1 MSKIEDP
8 SGIPEDDFLREG
20 LVDRLRQYLAAEPGA
35 WHVRYNL
42 GVALMQAG
50 EVDQALTEFRQVMAE
65 SPKHL
70 ESMVNIA
77 AIYLGKGQA
86 EEALQ
91 VLTNALKVWDIPMV
105 RANLG
110 VAYLQMDRLDEAAD
124 QLKMALNAA
133 PNMPDAL
140 TNLSTIFLRQDQPD
154 KAAQAAREALKINEN
169 FAMAHNNLAV
179 VLSEQGEMDQARF
192 HALRAR
198 ELGYAVH
205 PDLAARLD
213 LPLSDDS
220 GGQKKIIT

>member
-8 SGIPEDDFLREG
+8 SGIPEDEFLREG
-20 LVDRLRQYLAAEPGA
+20 LVDRLKQYLAAEPGA

-50 EVDQALTEFRQVMAE
+50 QEDQALSEFRQVIAA

-70 ESMVNIA
+70 ESMINIA
-77 AIYLGKGQA
+77 AIHLGRGEPA
-86 EEALQ
+86 DALK

-110 VAYLQMDRLDEAAD
+110 VAYLQMDRLEEAAQ
-124 QLKMALNAA
+124 QLKIALNAA

-140 TNLSTIFLRQDQPD
+140 TNLSTIFLRQDELA
-154 KAAQAAREALKINEN
+154 KAAEAAREALKLNDN

-179 VLSEQGEMDQARF
+179 ILSEQGDLQQARF

-198 ELGYAVH
+198 ELGYQVH
-205 PDLAARLD
+205 PELAGRLD
-213 LPLSDDS
+213 LSSGDDQA
-220 GGQKKIIT
+220 G

>member
-1 MSKIEDP
+1 MTKIEDP

-20 LVDRLRQYLAAEPGA
+20 LVDRLRQYLEAEPKA

-42 GVALMQAG
+42 GVALMQSG

-77 AIYLGKGQA
+77 AINLGKGQP
-86 EEALQ
+86 EEALKI
-91 VLTNALKVWDIPMV
+91 LTNALKVWDIPMV

-110 VAYLQMDRLDEAAD
+110 VAYLQMDRLDEAAE
-124 QLKMALNAA
+124 QLKIALNSA

-140 TNLSTIFLRQDQPD
+140 TNLSTIFLRRDDLDQ
-154 KAAQAAREALKINEN
+154 AARAAREALKLNDN

-179 VLSEQGEMDQARF
+179 ILSERGDMEQARF

-198 ELGYAVH
+198 ELGYGLH
-205 PDLAARLD
+205 PELAARLE
-213 LPLSDDS
+213 L
-220 GGQKKIIT
+220 TTE

>member
-1 MSKIEDP
+1 MTKIEDP
-8 SGIPEDDFLREG
+8 SGIPEDEFMREG
-20 LVDRLRQYLAAEPGA
+20 LVDRLRQYLAAEPKA

-50 EVDQALTEFRQVMAE
+50 EADLALNEFRQVIAD

-70 ESMVNIA
+70 ESMINIA
-77 AIYLGKGQA
+77 AIHLGQGQP
-86 EEALQ
+86 EDALK

-110 VAYLQMDRLDEAAD
+110 VAYLQMDRLEEAAA

-140 TNLSTIFLRQDQPD
+140 TNLSTIFLRQNDLDQ
-154 KAAQAAREALKINEN
+154 AAAAAREALEINEN

-179 VLSEQGEMDQARF
+179 VLSERGDMEKARF

-198 ELGYAVH
+198 ELGYQLH
-205 PDLAARLD
+205 PELAERLQ
-213 LPLSDDS
+213 LPV
-220 GGQKKIIT
+220 

>member
-1 MSKIEDP
+1 MTKIEDP
-8 SGIPEDDFLREG
+8 SGIPEDEFLREG

-50 EVDQALTEFRQVMAE
+50 EVDQALAEFRQVMAD

-70 ESMVNIA
+70 ESMINVA
-77 AIYLGKGQA
+77 AIHLGQGRP

-110 VAYLQMDRLDEAAD
+110 VAFLQMDRLDEAAA

-140 TNLSTIFLRQDQPD
+140 TNLSTVFLRQDQPD
-154 KAAQAAREALKINEN
+154 KAAEAAREALKINEN

-179 VLSEQGEMDQARF
+179 VLGEQDELDQARF

-205 PDLAARLD
+205 PELAARLD
-213 LPLSDDS
+213 LPEPE
-220 GGQKKIIT
+220 GENG